1 MARIEERAKLAKSP
15 GLSERV
21 AFHNRNGLALA
32 APERILQN
40 PYRANKALPRNVK
53 RPNRLKMLL
62 TDPTECADSSR
73 IIPAVMKWFPDAEIR
88 PTGDAIYHLA
98 LNNVLHNMDEA
109 ADRDTIQK
117 SPRID
122 DLYTSLGQFHY
133 AVAVADKKDL
143 DVA

>member
-1 MARIEERAKLAKSP
+1 
-15 GLSERV
+15 
-21 AFHNRNGLALA
+21 
-32 APERILQN
+32 
-40 PYRANKALPRNVK
+40 
-53 RPNRLKMLL
+53 
-62 TDPTECADSSR
+62 
-73 IIPAVMKWFPDAEIR
+73 MKWFPDAEIR